1 MYPCNTHCTCPCVYT
16 PCTPTTLTALAPNS
30 KHWFTTSFLPW
41 RKVLES
47 GARSVYLPMYTCP
60 CTHRVPDPTTLTV
73 LTWFCRHVS
82 THWVPQQRT
91 LTARRPCL
99 TESTRAISAHRVRP
113 GNSNTTLTVVT
124 LPLSELST
132 RRPSCS
138 VYPLAVN
145 PFSMI
150 SPHHV
155 TAVRVTYS
163 KPLSTHSLRN
173 SSRRGHF
180 HTSLKHQ
187 ASVYDIL
194 WAKGA
199 GK

>member
-1 MYPCNTHCTCPCVYT
+1 MCLHTVYPYNTHCTDLALSMCLHTVYPYNTHCTCPCVYT
-16 PCTPTTLTALAPNS
+16 PG
-30 KHWFTTSFLPW
+30 TS
-41 RKVLES
+41 
-47 GARSVYLPMYTCP
+47 
-60 CTHRVPDPTTLTV
+60 TTLTV
-73 LTWFCRHVS
+73 LTWFCRHLS
-82 THWVPQQRT
+82 THRVPLQRT

-99 TESTRAISAHRVRP
+99 TESTRAISANRVRLTP
-113 GNSNTTLTVVT
+113 TVVT

-138 VYPLAVN
+138 VYPLVVN

-150 SPHHV
+150 SPHRV

-163 KPLSTHSLRN
+163 KPLSTHSLCN

-187 ASVYDIL
+187 ASVYNIL
-194 WAKGA
+194 RAKGA

>member
-1 MYPCNTHCTCPCVYT
+1 MYTPCTGPYNTHCTDLALSMCLHTVYPYNTHCTCPCVYIL
-16 PCTPTTLTALAPNS
+16 CI
-30 KHWFTTSFLPW
+30 
-41 RKVLES
+41 
-47 GARSVYLPMYTCP
+47 
-60 CTHRVPDPTTLTV
+60 PTTLTV